1 MEDLTKQWNG
11 LTISHREG
19 PKFRLHNDM
28 ATFVFIIA
36 AKFLTKRALNI
47 NAIAATFTPLWR
59 SKNGFKIKHLGNHVV
74 LFTFDSKIEVDNIL
88 ANEPWRFDKHLMVLR
103 RYDGV
108 SEVQQMDFNLTPFWV
123 QVHGI
128 PMKFMNQTVAEGL
141 CETVGVVQNQ
151 SNTKTEESGGF
162 MRVRVLVDISQPLCR
177 GKVLTLDDDK
187 ELWVSFR
194 YERLP
199 NICYWCG
206 CLTHN
211 DRDCEQ
217 WIDNEGTLDEADRE
231 FGPWIRA
238 SPMFGN
244 RKTVVSVPG
253 FYAKKK
259 ATITK

>member
-28 ATFVFIIA
+28 ATSVFIIA

-108 SEVQQMDFNLTPFWV
+108 SEVQQMDFNLTPLGSSARNTNE
-123 QVHGI
+123 VH
-128 PMKFMNQTVAEGL
+128 E
-141 CETVGVVQNQ
+141 
-151 SNTKTEESGGF
+151 SN
-162 MRVRVLVDISQPLCR
+162 
-177 GKVLTLDDDK
+177 
-187 ELWVSFR
+187 
-194 YERLP
+194 
-199 NICYWCG
+199 CG
-206 CLTHN
+206 
-211 DRDCEQ
+211 
-217 WIDNEGTLDEADRE
+217 
-231 FGPWIRA
+231 
-238 SPMFGN
+238 
-244 RKTVVSVPG
+244 
-253 FYAKKK
+253 
-259 ATITK
+259 

>member
-11 LTISHREG
+11 LTISHKEG

-74 LFTFDSKIEVDNIL
+74 LFTFDSKTEVDNIL

-151 SNTKTEESGGF
+151 SNTKTVESGGF
-162 MRVRVLVDISQPLCR
+162 MRVKVLVDISQPLCR

-187 ELWVSFR
+187 ELRVFFR

-244 RKTVVSVPG
+244 QKTVVSVPG
-253 FYAKKK
+253 F
-259 ATITK
+259 